1 MTTTLNLTEE
11 QCDELLCN
19 TFSQSLFYMVNTKL
33 VSIHGFSLAEF
44 ISFLMNKF
52 NFFRDQGELTS
63 EGFYLTDDYIHLK
76 AGFEYSEIKKFK
88 KRVQELEFF
97 TVKKIGTPSKT
108 YYKINSAKILSIIS
122 TDVSLI
128 ELGYKRSNIN
138 IDSIRNFEDFDYK
151 KLQLFCKRN
160 KISYSGN
167 DKKIDL
173 TIKLKREFGILE
185 TDENTQ
191 WTEKS
196 SLVDRNLVTI

>member
-1 MTTTLNLTEE
+1 
-11 QCDELLCN
+11 
-19 TFSQSLFYMVNTKL
+19 MVNTKL

-63 EGFYLTDDYIHLK
+63 EEFYLTDDYIHLK

-167 DKKIDL
+167 DKK
-173 TIKLKREFGILE
+173 
-185 TDENTQ
+185 
-191 WTEKS
+191 
-196 SLVDRNLVTI
+196 